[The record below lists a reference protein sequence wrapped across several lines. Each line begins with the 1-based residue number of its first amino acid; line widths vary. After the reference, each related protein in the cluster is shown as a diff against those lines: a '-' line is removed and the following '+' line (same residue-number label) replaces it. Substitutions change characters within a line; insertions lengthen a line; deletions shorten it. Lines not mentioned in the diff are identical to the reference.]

1 MGMTAH
7 LTAKG
12 KRDYDLVRRALEYG
26 DQKAYANLLELYR
39 EPIYYMILQM
49 IKNDAEADDLT
60 IEAFGKAFKNLESY
74 TPTYAFSTWLFT
86 IATNNCIDYIRRK
99 KMNMISLDADCIL
112 VNGEQIHFNFV
123 SDSLDP
129 EETIIAK
136 QKIKLMRQVIET
148 LKPVYKQLI
157 EMYYFQE
164 LSCEEIGQIL
174 SMTPNL
180 VKVKLFR
187 ARELLYNIVKQQLG
201 DI

>member
-1 MGMTAH
+1 MTAH